1 MANEYQNKK
10 TNKIAPPTTKNTA
23 TDTKPT
29 PNKKSLKREA
39 IEFAIIILVIVP
51 FINMFIMQSYAIP
64 TSSMEGEMLVGDRLF
79 VSKLHYGPRV
89 PMTPLALPYFHN
101 RITSNTKSYVEW
113 LKVPY
118 YRLPGFRSVKR
129 NDIVVFNYPGDKEQ
143 GMPVDKRENYIKRCV
158 GIAGDSLSV
167 VGGEVYIDG
176 KPSLHPRNV
185 QFGYWLMPTNVNDL
199 SPFTEALQSAGVKQH
214 RDIIGQSEQGFL
226 VLLTDEKAA
235 EIKANTSVFAQVEK
249 QLSKAGSTNPD
260 MYPQDTSFHWSL
272 DNYGPLY
279 LPKKG
284 DKISL
289 NAENYKKYYI
299 AIRDYEGHKDI
310 AWNAAEQRAYID
322 GKAVDS
328 YEFMMN
334 YYFMMGDNRHNSQ
347 DSRYWGMVPEDH
359 IVGTPFFI
367 WLSTE
372 PEANWANWIRW
383 NKSFRIAQ

>member
-10 TNKIAPPTTKNTA
+10 TNKIAPPTTKSTA
-23 TDTKPT
+23 TDTQSNAK
-29 PNKKSLKREA
+29 KKSAKRE
-39 IEFAIIILVIVP
+39 ILEFAIIILVIVP

-79 VSKLHYGPRV
+79 VSKLHYGPRI

-101 RITSNTKSYVEW
+101 RITANTKSYVEW
-113 LKVPY
+113 LKLPY
-118 YRLPGFRSVKR
+118 YRLPGFRSIQR

-185 QFGYWLMPTNVNDL
+185 QFSYWLIPANVSDMNT
-199 SPFTEALQSAGVKQH
+199 FGETLQNTGVKN
-214 RDIIGQSEQGFL
+214 RDILGQSERGML

-235 EIKANTSVFAQVEK
+235 ELKANTSVFAQVEK
-249 QLSKAGSTNPD
+249 RLSNAGDADPN

-310 AWNAAEQRAYID
+310 AWNATEQRAYIA

-328 YEFMMN
+328 YEFTMN

-372 PEANWANWIRW
+372 PEATWDKWIRW
-383 NKSFRIAQ
+383 DKSFRIAQ

>member
-1 MANEYQNKK
+1 MANEYHNKK
-10 TNKIAPPTTKNTA
+10 TNKIVPPTTKSTV
-23 TDTKPT
+23 TDTNPT
-29 PNKKSLKREA
+29 AKKKSLKREI

-79 VSKLHYGPRV
+79 VSKLHYGPRI
-89 PMTPLALPYFHN
+89 PITPIALPYFHN
-101 RITSNTKSYVEW
+101 RITNDTKSYVEW
-113 LKVPY
+113 LKLPY
-118 YRLPGFRSVKR
+118 YRLPGFRAIER

-158 GIAGDSLSV
+158 GVAGDTLSV

-185 QFGYWLMPTNVNDL
+185 QYSYWLIPADPNNMGA
-199 SPFTEALQSAGVKQH
+199 FIEALQNAGVNN
-214 RDIIGQSEQGFL
+214 RDILGQSERGTL
-226 VLLTDEKAA
+226 VLLTDEKANQL
-235 EIKANTSVFAQVEK
+235 KANTSAFAQVQK
-249 QLSKAGSTNPD
+249 RLSNPGD
-260 MYPQDTSFHWSL
+260 IDPNMYPQDTSLHWSL

-289 NAENYKKYYI
+289 NAENYKKYHI
-299 AIRDYEGHKDI
+299 AIRDYEGHKNI
-310 AWNAAEQRAYID
+310 AWNATEQRAYID

-347 DSRYWGMVPEDH
+347 DSRYWGFVPEDH

-372 PEANWANWIRW
+372 PEANWIRW
-383 NKSFRIAQ
+383 SKSFRVAQ

>member
-10 TNKIAPPTTKNTA
+10 TNKIVPPTTKSTA
-23 TDTKPT
+23 TDTQSNAK
-29 PNKKSLKREA
+29 KKSAKRE
-39 IEFAIIILVIVP
+39 ILEFAIIILVIVP

-79 VSKLHYGPRV
+79 VSKLHYGPRI

-101 RITSNTKSYVEW
+101 RITANTKSYVEW
-113 LKVPY
+113 LKLPY
-118 YRLPGFRSVKR
+118 YRLPGFRSIQR

-185 QFGYWLMPTNVNDL
+185 QFSYWLIPANVSDMNT
-199 SPFTEALQSAGVKQH
+199 FAETLQNTGVKN
-214 RDIIGQSEQGFL
+214 RDILGQSERGML

-235 EIKANTSVFAQVEK
+235 ELKANTSVFAQVEK
-249 QLSKAGSTNPD
+249 RLSNAGDADPN
-260 MYPQDTSFHWSL
+260 MYPQDTSLHWSL

-289 NAENYKKYYI
+289 NAENYKK
-299 AIRDYEGHKDI
+299 D
-310 AWNAAEQRAYID
+310 
-322 GKAVDS
+322 
-328 YEFMMN
+328 
-334 YYFMMGDNRHNSQ
+334 
-347 DSRYWGMVPEDH
+347 
-359 IVGTPFFI
+359 
-367 WLSTE
+367 
-372 PEANWANWIRW
+372 
-383 NKSFRIAQ
+383 